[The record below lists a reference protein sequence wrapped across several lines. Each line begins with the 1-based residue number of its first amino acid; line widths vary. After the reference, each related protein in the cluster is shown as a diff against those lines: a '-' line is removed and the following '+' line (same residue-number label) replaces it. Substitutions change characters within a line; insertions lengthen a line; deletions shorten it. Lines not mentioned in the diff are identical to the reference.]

1 MSLPQRNLNP
11 VEPRIVVR
19 GGIPLIGEVAVSGSK
34 NASLA
39 ILAGALLAAKGETIL
54 RGLPRI
60 GDVGTMAQVL
70 QYLGVS
76 TCFEDGGTTLRL
88 NASVLVTDETPADLV
103 TRMRASFWTLGP
115 LLARLGSAR
124 IAQPGGC
131 NIGARP
137 IDLHIKGLS
146 ALGADIDQGFGSL
159 TATAPNRLKG
169 ATVYL
174 DFASVGATMNI
185 MMAAA
190 LADGETIVEN
200 AAQEPDIEDLGNF
213 LNAMGADISG
223 HGTGVLTVRGVRQ
236 LHGAEY
242 TVSTDRMEAGT
253 LGIAAGITGGDVFL
267 RGANAA
273 HMRPITL
280 KMREAGMLIEESPE
294 GIRCVARTGRP
305 QATNITASPH
315 PGFPTDMQQAFTAML
330 CLADGVSLVTD
341 NVYESRFH
349 YLTEL
354 AKMGAH
360 STVNGRTAVITGVKR
375 LTGADV
381 DASDLRAGAAM
392 VTAGLAAQGQTR
404 VFKTEHLDRGYER
417 LNEKLASLG
426 AEIWREDEFGRR
438 LDTPIAT
445 PEKLVSCSHA

>member
-1 MSLPQRNLNP
+1 MFSLERNLSP
-11 VEPRIVVR
+11 VEPRIVIR
-19 GGIPLIGEVAVSGSK
+19 GGARLSGEVTVSGSK

-39 ILAGALLAAKGETIL
+39 ILAGALLASEGETVL

-60 GDVGTMAQVL
+60 GDIGTMAQVL
-70 QYLGVS
+70 QYLGA
-76 TCFEDGGTTLRL
+76 TAHFEDDGRTLRL
-88 NASVLVTDETPADLV
+88 NAEKLSADETPADLV
-103 TRMRASFWTLGP
+103 ARMRASFWALGP
-115 LLARLGSAR
+115 LLARRGRAK

-146 ALGADIDQGFGSL
+146 ALGANIDQSHGAL
-159 TATAPNRLKG
+159 TATAKRGLRG
-169 ATVYL
+169 SAIYL

-185 MMAAA
+185 MMAAS
-190 LADGETIVEN
+190 LADGVTIIEN

-213 LNAMGADISG
+213 LNAMGANVVG
-223 HGTGVLTVRGVRQ
+223 HGTGVLTVTGVKR

-242 TVSTDRMEAGT
+242 TVSADRMEAGT
-253 LGIAAGITGGDVFL
+253 LGVAAGITGGEVFL
-267 RGANAA
+267 RGADAA

-280 KMREAGMLIEESPE
+280 KMREAGMEITETPE
-294 GIRCVARTGRP
+294 GIHCAARFGRP
-305 QATNITASPH
+305 VATNITASPH

-330 CLADGVSLVTD
+330 CLAEGTSVVTD
-341 NVYESRFH
+341 NVYESRFR

-354 AKMGAH
+354 ARMGAH
-360 STVNGRTAVITGVKR
+360 SQVNGRTAVITGVRR

-381 DASDLRAGAAM
+381 EASDLRAGAAM
-392 VTAGLAAQGQTR
+392 VVAGLAAEGETR

-417 LNEKLASLG
+417 LHEKLAHLG

-438 LDTPIAT
+438 LESS
-445 PEKLVSCSHA
+445 EKLVSCSHV

>member
-1 MSLPQRNLNP
+1 M
-11 VEPRIVVR
+11 IR
-19 GGIPLIGEVAVSGSK
+19 GGLPLKGEVAVSGSK

-39 ILAGALLAAKGETIL
+39 ILAGALLASEGETVL

-60 GDVGTMAQVL
+60 GDVETMAQVL
-70 QYLGVS
+70 QHLGA
-76 TCFEDGGTTLRL
+76 TARFEDGGCTLHL
-88 NASVLVTDETPADLV
+88 NAENLTADETPADLV
-103 TRMRASFWTLGP
+103 NRMRASFWTLGP
-115 LLARLGSAR
+115 LLARRGRAR

-137 IDLHIKGLS
+137 IDLHIKGLT
-146 ALGADIDQGFGSL
+146 ALGADIDQGFGAL
-159 TATAPNRLKG
+159 TATTARRLTG

-190 LADGETIVEN
+190 LANGETIIEN

-213 LNAMGADISG
+213 LNAMGANISG
-223 HGTGVLTVRGVRQ
+223 HGTGVLIIRGVRK

-280 KMREAGMLIEESPE
+280 KMREAGMIIEESPE
-294 GIRCVARTGRP
+294 GIRCAAPVGEGWRP
-305 QATNITASPH
+305 VATNITASPH
-315 PGFPTDMQQAFTAML
+315 PGFPTDMQQTFTAML
-330 CLADGVSLVTD
+330 CLAEGTSVITD

-360 STVNGRTAVITGVKR
+360 STVNGRTAVISGVKR

-381 DASDLRAGAAM
+381 EASDLRAGAAM

-417 LNEKLASLG
+417 LHDKLAHLG
-426 AEIWREDEFGRR
+426 AEIWREDELGRR
-438 LDTPIAT
+438 LETSEKT
-445 PEKLVSCSHA
+445 PEKLISCSHV